1 MKKAKRSKITDSLKR
16 PPPHYIDT
24 STKPL
29 PYPQRPRSKKNAM
42 LRPIKRS

>member
-1 MKKAKRSKITDSLKR
+1 MKKKRHRKLTDHLKRS
-16 PPPHYIDT
+16 PPHHID
-24 STKPL
+24 SNIKPL

>member
-1 MKKAKRSKITDSLKR
+1 MKKAKRSKLIDRLKRSPPHHTDSN
-16 PPPHYIDT
+16 
-24 STKPL
+24 TKPL

>member
-1 MKKAKRSKITDSLKR
+1 MKKTKRSKITDRLKR
-16 PPPHYIDT
+16 SPPHHFDCN
-24 STKPL
+24 TKPL

>member
-1 MKKAKRSKITDSLKR
+1 MKKTKRSKVIASFKR
-16 PPPHYIDT
+16 PPPYHID
-24 STKPL
+24 SNTKPL

>member
-1 MKKAKRSKITDSLKR
+1 MKKVKRSKIIDRLKR
-16 PPPHYIDT
+16 SPPRHID
-24 STKPL
+24 SNTKPL

>member
-1 MKKAKRSKITDSLKR
+1 MKKTKRSKITGHLKR
-16 PPPHYIDT
+16 SPPHHID
-24 STKPL
+24 SDTKPL

>member
-1 MKKAKRSKITDSLKR
+1 MKKAKRCKISDRLKR
-16 PPPHYIDT
+16 SPPHHID
-24 STKPL
+24 STAKPL